1 MTRKN
6 IVKHYNDIIQEEKMN
21 VQKTNKS
28 LALKLAP
35 QSFIS
40 RVNFTVAEKKK
51 KNGLATDIGDGKP
64 SDDVSNSLNF
74 DESIHQ
80 APEAQDSMEFT
91 KEAEAQEE
99 TPRKAT

>member
-1 MTRKN
+1 LTRKN

-40 RVNFTVAEKKK
+40 RMNFNVPEKKR
-51 KNGLATDIGDGKP
+51 KNGSPTDIGEKGEN
-64 SDDVSNSLNF
+64 SVSNSLNF
-74 DESIHQ
+74 DESIQ
-80 APEAQDSMEFT
+80 NQPIANDDMDFP
-91 KEAEAQEE
+91 K
-99 TPRKAT
+99 